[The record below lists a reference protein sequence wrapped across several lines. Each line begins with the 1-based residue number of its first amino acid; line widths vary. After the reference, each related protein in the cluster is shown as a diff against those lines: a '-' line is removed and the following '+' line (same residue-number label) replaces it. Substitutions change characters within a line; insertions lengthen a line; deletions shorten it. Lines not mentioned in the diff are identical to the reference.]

1 MGGKAAEH
9 LYYGNNFI
17 SVGAIQDLKQ
27 ANSLAERMIGNY
39 GMGEELE
46 AFYNKNIDP
55 MLARTGDSY
64 SENTKQIID
73 NESMS
78 LVSGALETA
87 KQLLEENRDKLDILI
102 GNLINKST
110 LNSDEFN
117 ELLEDCGCSLE
128 N

>member
-1 MGGKAAEH
+1 MSRIK
-9 LYYGNNFI
+9 Y
-17 SVGAIQDLKQ
+17 
-27 ANSLAERMIGNY
+27 
-39 GMGEELE
+39 
-46 AFYNKNIDP
+46 KNQKP
-55 MLARTGDSY
+55 KRTKM
-64 SENTKQIID
+64 TLIID
-73 NESMS
+73 KESMS

-87 KQLLEENRDKLDILI
+87 KQLLEENKDKLDILI